1 MTDHDVGMILSQD
14 GWISPYWP
22 MGAMAIFALVYFL
35 IADVMNDVL
44 AKLNFKAFRIGEN
57 LNSLEEGLLNYWSAI
72 SKQDKK
78 WIMKEEYY
86 RNHALNMPMMTDEQ
100 N

>member
-1 MTDHDVGMILSQD
+1 
-14 GWISPYWP
+14 
-22 MGAMAIFALVYFL
+22 MGAMAIFALVYYL
-35 IADVMNDVL
+35 IADVMNDFF
-44 AKLNFKAFRIGEN
+44 AKLNFEAFRIGEN
-57 LNSLEEGLLNYWSAI
+57 LNMLEEGLQNYWSAI

-86 RNHALNMPMMTDEQ
+86 RKNALNMPMMTDEQ